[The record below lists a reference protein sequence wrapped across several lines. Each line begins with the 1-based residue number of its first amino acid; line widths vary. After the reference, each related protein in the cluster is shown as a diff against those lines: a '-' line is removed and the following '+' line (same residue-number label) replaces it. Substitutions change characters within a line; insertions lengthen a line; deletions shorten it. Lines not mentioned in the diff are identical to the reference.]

1 MSLGILR
8 DTRFAARMLVR
19 TPGFSLV
26 ALLTFALGI
35 GVNAA
40 VFTVYNGVILRP
52 LPYPDADRITMVWM
66 DNRRERIREDIT
78 SWPNYMDWR
87 SQNSSFA
94 HMAGFTP
101 SSFNLTG
108 SGDPERLRGAQVT
121 ANFFD
126 VMGLKPVLGQVFTE
140 KEETPG
146 TDGVILL
153 SYGLWQRRFGGVNDV
168 VGKTMTLNGR
178 AFQIIGV
185 MPAGL
190 EVPEKTELWKPLA
203 PDADTRAA
211 RNAFWLPVIGR
222 LKPGVSVEHAQTE
235 MNGIGARIEQT
246 FPEQKGY
253 GVYVVSLHRQIV
265 GDIERPLLVLLGAV
279 GLVLLIACA
288 NLGNLM
294 LGRSAARRKEL
305 AIRTALGAARWRLV
319 RQMVTETFVL
329 AFAGSAVG
337 LLLAYW
343 TTDLFIGIGGGTI
356 PRPDVIR
363 IDGRVIAFAVA
374 MAAFAALLAGVIPA
388 VQASGGSL
396 ADPLKEG
403 GRDTAAGSSRRT
415 RSILIAAEVALA
427 FMLLAG
433 AGLLVRTLWTMQQVD
448 RGFRTERIASMNVS
462 LPPALFA
469 TADDVRA
476 FQARL
481 LERTRTLPG
490 VEAAAFGTQVLQ
502 PLITNSGVF
511 SIEGQPYPPP
521 EQRIE
526 YPTEVVSP
534 SFFETIGMRLADG
547 RFFSDQDTPQAPP
560 VIVVNEAL
568 AKQAWPGQNALGRR
582 MKPGPPDGQGPWYTV
597 VGVIKDARRADLRR
611 QIRPEIYFCSLQGAR
626 RTMTLYVRTAGDP
639 TAIVPAV
646 RAEVRAIHPQ
656 VPLFAVSTLDTQ
668 MADSLAQPRFSALL
682 LGGFAVLALVLA
694 SIGIYGVTSYAV
706 SQRRHE
712 MGVRMALGAKAV
724 EVLTLILRQH
734 LVPALVGMVIGIVG
748 AVSVSRFLESL
759 VYGVGTT
766 DAPTFATVGVM
777 LLAVA
782 ALAAYIPARR
792 ATRVD
797 PLIALRA
804 E

>member
-1 MSLGILR
+1 MSLGVLR
-8 DTRFAARMLVR
+8 DSRFAVRMLLG

-40 VFTVYNGVILRP
+40 VFTVYNGVLLRP

-66 DNRRERIREDIT
+66 DNRRERIKEDIT

-94 HMAGFTP
+94 HLAGFTAA
-101 SSFNLTG
+101 SFNLTG
-108 SGDPERLRGAQVT
+108 AGDPERLRGAQAT

-126 VMGLKPVLGQVFTE
+126 VIGVKPVLGQVFTE

-146 TDGVILL
+146 NDGVIVL
-153 SYGLWQRRFGGVNDV
+153 SYGLWQRRFGGASDV

-190 EVPEKTELWKPLA
+190 DVPEKTELWKPLA
-203 PDADTRAA
+203 PDANTRSA

-222 LKPGVSVEHAQTE
+222 LKPGISVEQAQTE
-235 MNGIGARIEQT
+235 MNGIGTRIEQT
-246 FPEQKGY
+246 YPEQKGF

-265 GDIERPLLVLLGAV
+265 GDIERPLTVLLGAV
-279 GLVLLIACA
+279 GFVLLIACA

-305 AIRTALGAARWRLV
+305 AIRTALGAGRWRLV
-319 RQMVTETFVL
+319 RQMVTETCVL
-329 AFAGSAVG
+329 AFAGSLLG

-356 PRPDVIR
+356 PRPDVVR
-363 IDGRVIAFAVA
+363 IDGRVIAFALA
-374 MAAFAALLAGVIPA
+374 MAALAAILAGVVPA
-388 VQASGGSL
+388 VQTSGGSL

-403 GRDTAAGSSRRT
+403 GRDSGTGGSRRT
-415 RSILIAAEVALA
+415 RDVLIAVEVALA

-433 AGLLVRTLWTMQQVD
+433 AGLLARTLWTMQQVD
-448 RGFRTERIASMNVS
+448 RGFRTDHIASMAIS

-469 TADDVRA
+469 TADDVRT

-511 SIEGQPYPPP
+511 SVEGQPYPPP

-534 SFFETIGMRLADG
+534 GFFETVGIRLAEG
-547 RFFSDQDTPQAPP
+547 RFFTAQDTPQAPL
-560 VIVVNEAL
+560 VIVVNETL
-568 AKQAWPGQNALGRR
+568 AKQTWPGQSPLGRK
-582 MKPGPPDGQGPWYTV
+582 MKPGPPDGQGPWFNV

-626 RTMTLYVRTAGDP
+626 RTMTLYVRTSGDP
-639 TAIVPAV
+639 MAIVPAI
-646 RAEVRAIHPQ
+646 RSEVRAIHPQ

-668 MADSLAQPRFSALL
+668 MSESLAQPRFSAVL
-682 LGGFAVLALVLA
+682 LGGFALLALVLA

-706 SQRRHE
+706 SQRRRE

-724 EVLTLILRQH
+724 EVLSLILRQH
-734 LVPALVGMVIGIVG
+734 LVPALIGVAIGIAG
-748 AVSVSRFLESL
+748 ALAVSRFLESL

-766 DAPTFATVGVM
+766 DALTFVTVGLV